1 MITLMNLHYEYTA
14 IATLA
19 PEYLHTVDALD
30 MMLNKLS
37 DKGMLVYEEIID
49 TKRGRFAFYKF
60 LNTIRKTLEDMG
72 VENPSRHVLVYS
84 WDFWGHNKQ
93 FQTVLIKRSPFTE
106 KELATFASYHSIIA
120 PKYGS
125 EIFVHPAIK
134 TNHRFEE
141 YFNSQTPIYSG
152 IDYPDGI
159 TKDELYKEIISKTSA
174 NDDKQ
179 WIEQLYSY
187 NKTYNKYYLKKK
199 SMTSEDNKRFEG
211 LLQTANYPYELDL
224 SPITDDKPYPFNVYK
239 NKKEIRDFFDVML
252 RLASILLI
260 PILLLFVFKYRSNKT
275 RLMTHT
281 VFFGL
286 LGFGFMMIELVLMQK
301 YQRFIGSP
309 IYSTIVI
316 LGGLLFF
323 SGLGSFFSRNFKR
336 RTLIICVAI
345 IPVMILFQTFF
356 LDNVFDIFAK
366 YSFTAKLFISSAL
379 ILPLAFF
386 MGMPFPHALEQI
398 KKDISSEYATLMFG
412 VNGALSTL
420 GVSLS
425 YILNVTYGMSATL
438 MLGFVTYIAALG
450 LFVVIKK

>member
-1 MITLMNLHYEYTA
+1 
-14 IATLA
+14 
-19 PEYLHTVDALD
+19 

-37 DKGMLVYEEIID
+37 DKGMLVYEEIIE

-60 LNTIRKTLEDMG
+60 LNTIRKTLENMG
-72 VENPSRHVLVYS
+72 VSDPSRHVLVYS
-84 WDFWGHNKQ
+84 WDFWGRNKQ
-93 FQTVLIKRSPFTE
+93 FQTVLIKKSPFTE
-106 KELATFASYHSIIA
+106 KELSTFASYHSVIA

-125 EIFVHPAIK
+125 EIFIHPAMK
-134 TNHRFEE
+134 TNHRFEQ
-141 YFNSQTPIYSG
+141 YFRASPPIYTG

-159 TKDELYKEIISKTSA
+159 TKKELYEEIIERIPGQ
-174 NDDKQ
+174 DDRN
-179 WIEQLYSY
+179 WIEKLYSY
-187 NKTYNKYYLKKK
+187 SKTYNKYYLKKR
-199 SMTSEDNKRFEG
+199 SMTAADNKRLES
-211 LLQTANYPYELDL
+211 LLQTADFPYQLDL
-224 SPITDDKPYPFNVYK
+224 SPTTDDRPYPFNIYK
-239 NKKEIRDFFDVML
+239 NKKEIRDFLDIML
-252 RLASILLI
+252 QLASILLI
-260 PILLLFVFKYRSNKT
+260 PILILFVLKYRSNKM
-275 RLMTHT
+275 RLITHT

-323 SGLGSFFSRNFKR
+323 SGLGSYFSRNFKR
-336 RTLIICVAI
+336 RTLIICVAV

-356 LDNVFDIFAK
+356 LDSVFDIFAK

-398 KKDISSEYATLMFG
+398 KEDISNEYATLMFG

-425 YILNVTYGMSATL
+425 YLLNVTYGMSTTLLMGFATYL
-438 MLGFVTYIAALG
+438 AALL
-450 LFVVIKK
+450 LFMVIKK